1 MARLIDDSMR
11 KMAVDHNGLIVPGRL
26 VEDMFSTYCVPLG
39 FWTGDAQWP
48 VCIPGSATLIKYR
61 GRYFMACTRH
71 QLAALGSS
79 EDICIL
85 LDAGPGQTRCI
96 TSSGTIS
103 FDDKMND
110 GDHNDIALF
119 DFTEPAMAEPDL
131 KPIFLDFRG
140 QHHDVPSEEVIGL
153 IAYGYPFEGRD
164 IDYEGGN
171 LALLKQKVVC
181 RYHGQGADDAVH
193 IIRPR
198 VPLTFSPDGMSGG
211 PAFAIVVE
219 NYAFSIHLAG
229 INVRG
234 SKELIRVV
242 KAGAIQMMMD
252 RFIDLRPKPGIDA

>member
-1 MARLIDDSMR
+1 MVRLIDDDM
-11 KMAVDHNGLIVPGRL
+11 KAMAVRHNGLIVPGRS
-26 VEDMFSTYCVPLG
+26 VESLFARYCVPLG

-48 VCIPGSATLIKYR
+48 VCIPGSATLIRYR

-71 QLAALGSS
+71 QLATLGSS
-79 EDICIL
+79 EEICIL

-96 TSSGTIS
+96 TSGGTIS

-164 IDYEGGN
+164 IDYESGT
-171 LALLKQKVVC
+171 LALVKQKVVC
-181 RYHGQGADDAVH
+181 RYEGQGADDAVH
-193 IIRPR
+193 IIRPC

-211 PAFAIVVE
+211 PAFAVIMV
-219 NYAFSIHLAG
+219 NNTFSIHLAG

-234 SKELIRVV
+234 SRELIRVV
-242 KAGAIQMMMD
+242 KAGAVQLMMD
-252 RFIDLRPKPGIDA
+252 SFMALRKRPA